1 MGENTDIRVELAEV
15 SATCHKNEED
25 ISEMKNEIKDIKD
38 EQKSIHEIA
47 FSVRT
52 IAEQTKDIKTEV
64 KEIKSE
70 QVTMRGDISELKN
83 APLVADASKWKT
95 AVTYICTA
103 LGGAVVS
110 YLISLLFPLFSK

>member
-1 MGENTDIRVELAEV
+1 MSCR
-15 SATCHKNEED
+15 SEEAYD
-25 ISEMKNEIKDIKD
+25 EIKKYIRK
-38 EQKSIHEIA
+38 
-47 FSVRT
+47 
-52 IAEQTKDIKTEV
+52 EQTKDIKTEV

-110 YLISLLFPLFSK
+110 YLISLLFPLISK

>member
-1 MGENTDIRVELAEV
+1 MGDTDIRVELAEV

-110 YLISLLFPLFSK
+110 YLISLLFPLISK

>member
-1 MGENTDIRVELAEV
+1 MGENTDVRVELAEV
-15 SATCHKNEED
+15 SAICHKHEGD
-25 ISEMKNEIKDIKD
+25 ISEIKDEIKDIKD

-70 QVTMRGDISELKN
+70 QATMRGDISELKN
-83 APLVADASKWKT
+83 APVVADADKWKK
-95 AVTYICTA
+95 AVTYIGTA

-110 YLISLLFPLFSK
+110 YILSVLFPLLVK